1 MFTDGGLDK
10 NDVVQIY
17 NGMLLNHK
25 RNEIMPFAAT
35 WTDLEIIIRSKVCH
49 RERRIS

>member
-25 RNEIMPFAAT
+25 KEQTLAMTAWLDVDYYA
-35 WTDLEIIIRSKVCH
+35 K
-49 RERRIS
+49 